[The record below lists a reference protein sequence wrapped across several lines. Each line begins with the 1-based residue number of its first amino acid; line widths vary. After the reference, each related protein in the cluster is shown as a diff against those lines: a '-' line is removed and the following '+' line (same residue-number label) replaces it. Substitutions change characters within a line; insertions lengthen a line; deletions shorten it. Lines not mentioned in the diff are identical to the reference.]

1 MPGLAWAVARRGIC
15 GIMPDVP
22 DRPPLRAPIG
32 EEPTDLALRI
42 GIISLAPTG
51 MVNRTL
57 QVDQQ
62 KYGTAWG
69 KWGTHVDRPEICE
82 SIGWA
87 RRGRKA
93 GRNRRYSATTAAAA
107 RRCRTNPAASGETPK
122 VCIGCTSAC
131 GRGSTIPR
139 RVGWKWAVCFDAPRP
154 ATLANMSTARGA
166 GHAEFCVRAA
176 RLYLY
181 RVGCGIGVSFGNE
194 PLMRVGQFEIPH
206 LVTMPF
212 SIMNFST
219 HT

>member
-1 MPGLAWAVARRGIC
+1 MVETGPKS
-15 GIMPDVP
+15 
-22 DRPPLRAPIG
+22 RAKQTI
-32 EEPTDLALRI
+32 
-42 GIISLAPTG
+42 
-51 MVNRTL
+51 
-57 QVDQQ
+57 QQ
-62 KYGTAWG
+62 DY
-69 KWGTHVDRPEICE
+69 
-82 SIGWA
+82 
-87 RRGRKA
+87 RGR
-93 GRNRRYSATTAAAA
+93 GATLS
-107 RRCRTNPAASGETPK
+107 NKPSGFVENAQ
-122 VCIGCTSAC
+122 SLHRLHQRL
-131 GRGSTIPR
+131 RGSTIPS

-194 PLMRVGQFEIPH
+194 PLMRAGQFEIPH